1 MTPAKTP
8 AILPPITD
16 PSVYAQ
22 LDRLARRYINAGG
35 LGMEALMAVGGS
47 AENLLRRLP
56 RPVRD
61 RMDRIV
67 MRALENAF
75 DAATASRR
83 VVRDRGDWFNRLSS
97 TASGAIG
104 GLGGLPGAMIELPV
118 AVTMLFRAILDIAEE
133 HGLDTSSD
141 EVRIEALRV
150 FATAGPFA
158 EDDGTDMGLLAAKM
172 SITGQSLQGLIGKVA
187 PKLSAVLSQKLAA
200 QAAPVLGAFAGATIN
215 YTFARYYQ
223 EIARVH
229 FGLMRLAR
237 ETGLPREALI
247 EALAQSVER
256 LDLTKLPRNYRRA

>member
-1 MTPAKTP
+1 MTTDQLPT
-8 AILPPITD
+8 ILPPIND
-16 PSVYAQ
+16 PSVYTQ
-22 LDRLARRYINAGG
+22 IDRLARRYINAGG
-35 LGMEALMAVGGS
+35 IGMEALIAIGGG
-47 AENLLRRLP
+47 AEGLLRRLP
-56 RPVRD
+56 KAVRG
-61 RMDRIV
+61 RMDRIII
-67 MRALENAF
+67 RALENAF
-75 DAATASRR
+75 DAASASRR
-83 VVRDRGDWFNRLSS
+83 VVRDRGDWFNRLGS
-97 TASGAIG
+97 TATGALG

-133 HGLDTSSD
+133 HGLDTTSD
-141 EVRIEALRV
+141 EVRLEALRV

-172 SITGQSLQGLIGKVA
+172 SITGQSLQGLIAKVA

-229 FGLMRLAR
+229 FGLLRLSR

-247 EALAQSVER
+247 EALAQSVAR
-256 LDLTKLPRNYRRA
+256 LDLTKLPRSYRRA